1 MSEKKKAEG
10 VAEKLDALLELQA
23 KAAEAPKRFKLF
35 ELLGGSETTLL
46 LIVMLVMLVVL
57 LNPGGGIDAE
67 AYLEGGGVDSLV
79 DLLKIALPGYF
90 LGRPLSHGLKGYR
103 AKKDAEAEALKPK
116 E

>member
-1 MSEKKKAEG
+1 VSEKKKAEG

-35 ELLGGSETTLL
+35 EMFGGSEATLL
-46 LIVMLVMLVVL
+46 IGALVVVLLVM
-57 LNPGGGIDAE
+57 LNPGGLIDAE
-67 AYLEGGGVDSLV
+67 AYIEGGAVGDFMGM
-79 DLLKIALPGYF
+79 LKIALPGYF
-90 LGRPLSHGLKGYR
+90 LQRPASHWAKGNR